1 MKNKK
6 KDYQEPL
13 LGVIKM
19 RSLPC
24 LNNPSPPAEGDNP
37 DPADPIRNE
46 MDES

>member
-24 LNNPSPPAEGDNP
+24 LDDTSTPAVDPTP
-37 DPADPIRNE
+37 DPNPIHND

>member
-24 LNNPSPPAEGDNP
+24 LDGSPAEGNDP
-37 DPADPIRNE
+37 DPDPINNE
-46 MDES
+46 MDKS

>member
-19 RSLPC
+19 RSLLC
-24 LNNPSPPAEGDNP
+24 FNDTSTLAEDPTP
-37 DPADPIRNE
+37 DPATMHNE